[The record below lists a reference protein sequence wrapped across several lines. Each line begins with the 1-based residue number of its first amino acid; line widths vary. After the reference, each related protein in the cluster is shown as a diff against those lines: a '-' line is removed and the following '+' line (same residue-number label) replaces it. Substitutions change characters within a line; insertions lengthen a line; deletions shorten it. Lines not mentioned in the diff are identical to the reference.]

1 MKYLLLLVVFL
12 SLLDA
17 KMNRND
23 SKEIVLD
30 DESKLMWIDDISVI
44 KNLMNHDEA
53 KKYCEELNF
62 LGFSDWRLAHIDEL
76 ETIVYKKNIKTNV
89 NPAFKYN
96 C

>member
-44 KNLMNHDEA
+44 KNLMNHDFH
-53 KKYCEELNF
+53 KP
-62 LGFSDWRLAHIDEL
+62 R
-76 ETIVYKKNIKTNV
+76 
-89 NPAFKYN
+89 
-96 C
+96 